1 MNSKTL
7 KTLEFDKVKNNLLS
21 FVGTPMGKKRVVS
34 LEPSS
39 DLDEV
44 SHQIAQTKDGVD
56 ILRVKGGIP
65 VPKLADIS
73 QSLKRLDIN
82 ATLNGKELAAISKI
96 LRATNEVRDFFV
108 KLDDAAIKLTTLDEL
123 ADDLQVLPT
132 LNKRL
137 LLSIEGDG
145 HVTDEASAT
154 LAGIRKSITSIEGQ
168 LRDQLNVL
176 IHGTSSKYLSDA
188 VVTIRNDRY
197 VIPVKQ
203 EYRNHFGGVVHDQ
216 SASGQTLFIE
226 PRQIVDLNN
235 HLKQQQANEKEE
247 IARILRELSELIA
260 PYTAEIRQNAHLL
273 GIFDFINAKAKYAK
287 QINATEP
294 MLSLENKVYLRQGW
308 HPLLDMKKA
317 VKNDIMLGDDYKA
330 IVVTGPN
337 TGGKTITLKTLGL
350 IQLMG
355 QAGLFIPAFEES
367 RIGIFSDIFA
377 DIGDEQ
383 SIEQSLSTFSSHMTN
398 IVDILAEID
407 EKALVLFD
415 ELGAGTDPQE
425 GAALAIS
432 ILDYVGSKGSYVIAT
447 THYPELK
454 AYGFERPQ
462 TINASMEFDVE
473 SLRPTYRLLLGI
485 PGRSNALEISKRLG
499 LEEVIVM
506 QAKQLT
512 AGQNQDLND
521 MIQDLVSK
529 RHQVEEESIEVHQNL
544 EESQKLHHD
553 LEKKYEEL
561 ANQREQLLDNAR
573 KRSNEIVE
581 QATQKAEKIITQLR
595 QMRLNSGK
603 SIKENELIEAKAQ
616 LNKLEQPTNLR
627 KNRVL
632 RRAKQQQ
639 AFKPNDDVLVKSY
652 GQRGVLL
659 RKAGEHEWEV
669 QLGILKMKVQE
680 AELEKIKVE
689 ENSKK
694 AIRTSVKSVG
704 AVHVSPTLDLRG
716 ERYEEAL
723 VKADR
728 YLDAAVLAGY
738 ASVTI
743 IHGKGT
749 GALRQGITDFLA
761 QSRVVKSFK
770 FSAPNAGGNG
780 STIVYLK

>member
-188 VVTIRNDRY
+188 VITIRNDRY

-581 QATQKAEKIITQLR
+581 KATQKAEKIITQLR

>member
-1 MNSKTL
+1 M
-7 KTLEFDKVKNNLLS
+7 
-21 FVGTPMGKKRVVS
+21 GTPMGKKRVVS

>member
-188 VVTIRNDRY
+188 VITIRNDRY